1 MARRR
6 RDPEGRMSLVE
17 HVLELRRRL
26 TISVIALLVGVVV
39 AFVMW
44 EPVFHVLR
52 QPYCTLHPP
61 HGCDLYA
68 FGVFDQ
74 FNTKMRVAFIGG
86 ILLTSPVWLYQ
97 LGAFITPAL
106 HKRERRY
113 AAGFLGAAL
122 LLFAAGVTVAYLS
135 LSFGLHVLLH
145 AAGDHV
151 ETLPALK
158 DYLSFVTLVLF
169 LFGLAFEFPVVIVF
183 LNLVGV
189 LSAER
194 LRRWRR
200 GMYFCLFG
208 AAAVLTPSTDPFQ
221 FLLLG
226 VPLCVLYEACVLI
239 ARVRARRARRRAQA
253 QGLAGLDDDETSPVD
268 PRPSPL

>member
-1 MARRR
+1 VARTR

-17 HVLELRRRL
+17 HVREFRRRL
-26 TISVIALLVGVVV
+26 TWSLVAIVLGVVIT
-39 AFVMW
+39 FVFW
-44 EPVFHVLR
+44 EPVFSVLR
-52 QPYCTLHPP
+52 RPYCDLKPP
-61 HGCDLYA
+61 DGCNLYA
-68 FGVFDQ
+68 FGIFDQ

-86 ILLTSPVWLYQ
+86 IVFSSPVWLYQ

-113 AAGFLGAAL
+113 AAGFLVAAL

-135 LSFGLHVLLH
+135 LSFGLDVLLH
-145 AAGDHV
+145 AAGNHV

-158 DYLSFVTLVLF
+158 DYLSFVTLILV

-189 LSAER
+189 LSADR

-208 AAAVLTPSTDPFQ
+208 AAAILTPSTDPFQ
-221 FLLLG
+221 FVILA
-226 VPLCVLYEACVLI
+226 VPLCLLYEICVVI
-239 ARVRARRARRRAQA
+239 ARVRLRLHRRR
-253 QGLAGLDDDETSPVD
+253 LAASGASDVTDDETSYVD
-268 PRPSPL
+268 PRPSRL